1 MEAPGDALDA
11 ALGRIFAVSLDER
24 KATLGVGKGGRPE
37 PSTAVTHLPGL
48 AEELAAEGLP
58 AKVTPH
64 TMDRILWAR
73 LLYRPTPEQGGRATQ
88 QQWPVHYLL
97 GCYARATAEA
107 RGPLGRV
114 TEVDALGTLAKVRQI
129 IVSYCGI
136 LLGAAAD
143 EFPRPEAA
151 QQRGALQLLDAA
163 YAAVEASLPVA
174 SSFSFIPAQVL
185 RQTAITPMPA
195 GFLEEFAVACA
206 DEGFQDAV
214 DVMVK
219 GLMQHLSSMSILGD
233 ITVPL
238 TVLEGL
244 VTMQSVAAAI
254 VRLPYWLPDGGY
266 QPQSL
271 GGLGGRG
278 IEQDTV
284 LGTAFGIG
292 AIPDLGAQTAGRL
305 QTSRVPDVVE
315 TYFSDN
321 EAMSNKTKSAID
333 SIQKSLAQLHTQLH
347 RVVKTLLK
355 NPVAKGPTMRWLG
368 AVLAANHERT
378 KMRPDISKA
387 SSDSFI
393 LNFGA
398 VLLELARPFI
408 DPRSGK
414 AWLRL
419 DSGYASDPSISWAS
433 CFEDDTRLGMSNDE
447 LQSWLS
453 SWKSRID
460 GSNAEY
466 HFICEVFFMTA
477 MALRM
482 GYVKSFEIVESLVR
496 QADSVEREADSLGQS
511 MQAAAY
517 RRFAQRSRGTATAIM
532 ATVQCESL
540 LDGAVGFYGLVA
552 AYLLRCAT
560 KGESSAGNI
569 SLPLPE
575 PAPPEFS
582 SLPEF
587 LVEDLCTVLIAAG
600 RTRPDLVGARRM
612 EDYVVFFTVFL
623 GSLGYVKNPYLR
635 GRMVEALFS
644 YMPEEGRLVGHHGA
658 AGEVALAFEVHPLVV
673 GHMVRSLI
681 TLYVDIE
688 RTDRHNTF
696 YEKFNTRYQI
706 GRILAHLWHRP
717 GHRAA
722 WRAVAGGEPRLYIRF
737 INMLINDSQHL
748 LQEALETLPAVQDL
762 ERAVEAAGGWEGLS
776 PQDRA
781 EKRSAMER
789 HQRTLQSDF
798 ALADIY
804 LKTMRDTSE
813 DPQVA
818 FRFFDVQVRDRQAR
832 ILDFFLRY
840 LTLPSERRRL
850 KLKEPD
856 KYGWRPREL
865 ITSLAAIH
873 VNLFRVNREE
883 WAAAVASDTDYYG
896 KAPEIFDHLI
906 SVLTS
911 IGGGG
916 PAELGDLRAL
926 ADSAGRVA
934 AVAEEEEAY
943 EDVPEEFEDPL
954 SCRLMKDPVRLPS
967 GNIVDRSTILQHL
980 LTDQRDPFSRAPM
993 TEEDLEECAEL
1004 SARIRAWVQERRT
1017 GMDGGGGGGEHKAA

>member
-1 MEAPGDALDA
+1 MVSQGDALDA
-11 ALGRIFAVSLDER
+11 ALGRIFAVCLDER
-24 KATLGVGKGGRPE
+24 QANGIDIDGRPTRAG
-37 PSTAVTHLPGL
+37 PAMTHLAGL
-48 AEELAAEGLP
+48 AEELMAEGLP
-58 AKVTPH
+58 AKITPD

-73 LLYRPTPEQGGRATQ
+73 LLYRPPPGQEVSTVAT
-88 QQWPVHYLL
+88 QWPVHYLL

-114 TEVDALGTLAKVRQI
+114 TEVDASGPLTKARQI

-136 LLGAAAD
+136 LLSAAAG
-143 EFPRPEAA
+143 EFPQPEPA

-163 YAAVEASLPVA
+163 YAAVQASLPMGT
-174 SSFSFIPAQVL
+174 SSSFIPNEVL
-185 RQTAITPMPA
+185 RETTVTPMPA
-195 GFLEEFAVACA
+195 GFLEDFAVACA
-206 DEGFQDAV
+206 EEGFPEALE
-214 DVMVK
+214 VMVK
-219 GLMQHLSSMSILGD
+219 GLMRDLSSMSILGD
-233 ITVPL
+233 ITAPL
-238 TVLEGL
+238 MVLEGL
-244 VTMQSVAAAI
+244 VSMDSVAAAL
-254 VRLPYWLPDGGY
+254 VMLPCWLPDTTGVT
-266 QPQSL
+266 
-271 GGLGGRG
+271 GRM
-278 IEQDTV
+278 IEQHTV
-284 LGTAFGIG
+284 LGPAFGIG
-292 AIPDLGAQTAGRL
+292 AIPDLTARSSGGL
-305 QTSRVPDVVE
+305 QTSRAPDVVE
-315 TYFSDN
+315 TYFGGEN
-321 EAMSNKTKSAID
+321 ESMSNRTKSAID
-333 SIQKSLAQLHTQLH
+333 SLQKSLAQLHAQLH

-355 NPVAKGPTMRWLG
+355 NPASKGPTMKWFG

-378 KMRPDISKA
+378 KMHPDIAKA

-393 LNFGA
+393 VNFGA

-408 DPRSGK
+408 DPRSGR

-419 DSGYASDPSISWAS
+419 DSRYASDPTIAWAS
-433 CFEDDTRLGMSNDE
+433 CFEEDTRLGMSNDE
-447 LQSWLS
+447 LQNWVSRWLVGLGDN
-453 SWKSRID
+453 KV
-460 GSNAEY
+460 EY

-482 GYVKSFEIVESLVR
+482 GYVKSFETVEGLAR
-496 QADSVEREADSLGQS
+496 QAESVEREAESLGQS

-517 RRFAQRSRGTATAIM
+517 KRFAKRCRGTATAIM
-532 ATVQCESL
+532 ATIQCESL

-560 KGESSAGNI
+560 NATQSSGSAPSSP

-575 PAPPEFS
+575 PAPPEFA

-623 GSLGYVKNPYLR
+623 GSLGHVKNPYLR

-644 YMPEEGRLVGHHGA
+644 YMPQEGRIAAHGA
-658 AGEVALAFEVHPLVV
+658 AEEVALAFEVHPLVV

-681 TLYVDIE
+681 ALYVDIE

-706 GRILAHLWHRP
+706 GMILAHLWHRP
-717 GHRAA
+717 GHRIA

-762 ERAVEAAGGWEGLS
+762 ERAIETAGGMEGLA

-781 EKRSAMER
+781 EKQAAMER
-789 HQRTLQSDF
+789 YQRTLRSDF

-813 DPQVA
+813 DAQVA

-840 LTLPSERRRL
+840 LTLPLERRRL
-850 KLKEPD
+850 KLKEPER
-856 KYGWRPREL
+856 YGWRPREL

-883 WAAAVASDTDYYG
+883 WTAAVASDTDYYG
-896 KAPEIFDHLI
+896 KAPEMFDHLI
-906 SVLTS
+906 AVLTS
-911 IGGGG
+911 IGFGG
-916 PAELGDLRAL
+916 PAELEDLRAL
-926 ADSAGRVA
+926 ADGAARVA
-934 AVAEEEEAY
+934 AAAEEEEAY

-967 GNIVDRSTILQHL
+967 GNVVDRSTILQHL

-993 TEEDLEECAEL
+993 TEEDLEGCADL
-1004 SARIRAWVQERRT
+1004 AARIRAWVEERRA
-1017 GMDGGGGGGEHKAA
+1017 GVGRG